1 VYPPL
6 RREDGPLVR
15 GSACFGDDVVLPQ
28 ALHVVFV
35 RSAQAHADILSID
48 AESARQQPGVVA
60 VISAMELG
68 RHFMPAINPVLASLE
83 SYEFSCCRA
92 MLCTTWASQL

>member
-1 VYPPL
+1 M
-6 RREDGPLVR
+6 R